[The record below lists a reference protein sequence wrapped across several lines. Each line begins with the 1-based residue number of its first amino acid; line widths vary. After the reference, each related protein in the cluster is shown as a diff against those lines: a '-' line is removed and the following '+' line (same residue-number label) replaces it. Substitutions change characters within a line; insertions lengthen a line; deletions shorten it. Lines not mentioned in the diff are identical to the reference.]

1 MNSST
6 YLFPLA
12 SLFTLIATLAV
23 WEPLRREP
31 RFGAKVIPWLLSV
44 SIILG
49 VYGLMA
55 LEPIVAGG
63 ISFRLSAAVATCT
76 LMVLMIYLV
85 GILRHE
91 VQGLG
96 LFLLPLISLIL
107 LTIPLLPES
116 EAVLIHTR
124 SPLETG
130 HILIAL
136 IAYALLTLAAIHAL
150 MHIQL
155 DRALKRKQI
164 SRLMQHMPSLVDIE
178 IHMFAQV
185 RWVVWLLGIGIA
197 FGLSWQ
203 WQSMGHLEVLHHK
216 MLLSFIAW
224 AVLLWLVTVQ
234 RGGKIR
240 GNKASRMV
248 LTAYVLLLLAYF
260 GVKLVKTWLQ

>member
-6 YLFPLA
+6 YLFPIAGILTMLA
-12 SLFTLIATLAV
+12 ALAV

-31 RFGAKVIPWLLSV
+31 HFGPKSISLLLAV
-44 SIILG
+44 AIVLG
-49 VYGLMA
+49 VYGMIA
-55 LEPIVAGG
+55 LEPVVAGG
-63 ISFRLSAAVATCT
+63 IAFRLSAGVATCT
-76 LMVLMIYLV
+76 LMVMVIYLL

-96 LFLLPLISLIL
+96 LFLLPVISLIL
-107 LTIPLLPES
+107 LIIPLLPES

-124 SPLETG
+124 SALETG
-130 HILIAL
+130 HILIAM

-150 MHIQL
+150 MHMQL
-155 DRALKRKQI
+155 NRALKRKQLN
-164 SRLMQHMPSLVDIE
+164 RLMQYLPSLVDIE
-178 IHMFAQV
+178 VHMFAQV

-203 WQSMGHLEVLHHK
+203 WETMGHVELLHHK
-216 MLLSFIAW
+216 MLLAFIAW
-224 AVLLWLVTVQ
+224 GVLLWLVASH

-240 GNKASRMV
+240 GNQASRMV

-260 GVKLVKTWLQ
+260 GVKLVQTWLQ